1 MKIRQDFVTNIS
13 SSSYICVAKINLTDE
28 LRTYM
33 KEEFGRFG
41 ERLLN
46 EMLETG
52 AEIKNAEYHQITNEL
67 DEEFVEELEDD
78 AYYLTASFIAW
89 TNDGDTEG
97 DDAFLYRNIPEEY
110 MTEIYDGGT

>member
-1 MKIRQDFVTNIS
+1 MKIRQDFVTNSS

-46 EMLETG
+46 EMLDTG
-52 AEIKNAEYHQITNEL
+52 AEIKNAEYHPITEEL

-78 AYYLTASFIAW
+78 AYYLTASFIEW

-97 DDAFLYRNIPEEY
+97 DDAFLYENIPDEFME
-110 MTEIYDGGT
+110 EIYSGR